1 MVGESEADP
10 EPGDI
15 IPWDWNVSNR
25 ATDQFETP
33 DLTKSERQQLL
44 RVIQEFEKVLGPAPG
59 RTTVIE
65 HSINVAEEVPIHQKP
80 YRVPY
85 SKREVVKAEIQKM
98 LEAKVIRPSTS
109 PWASPIVLVEKIDG
123 TVWFCMAGSCHWRWV
138 CTARSRKAP
147 KPLTKRA
154 FLGLVGY
161 YRRFV
166 PEFSE
171 VASPLTDLTKKRMP
185 DKDFLAERSFQSLK
199 DSLVKSPVLRVADPT
214 KPFTLQTDASERGL
228 GAVLSQADS
237 EGKDH
242 TVVYASRKL
251 HQREQNYATIEKECL
266 AIVWALKIF
275 HTYLY
280 GQNFL
285 IQTDHQPLT
294 WLHRMKNANARLT
307 CWSLAI
313 QPYLFKVT
321 H

>member
-1 MVGESEADP
+1 MD
-10 EPGDI
+10 DI
-15 IPWDWNVSNR
+15 VIHSKTWEEHLIHLQEVFVRLLD
-25 ATDQFETP
+25 AG
-33 DLTKSERQQLL
+33 LTLK
-44 RVIQEFEKVLGPAPG
+44 
-59 RTTVIE
+59 
-65 HSINVAEEVPIHQKP
+65 
-80 YRVPY
+80 
-85 SKREVVKAEIQKM
+85 
-98 LEAKVIRPSTS
+98 
-109 PWASPIVLVEKIDG
+109 VEKYQFG
-123 TVWFCMAGSCHWRWV
+123 
-138 CTARSRKAP
+138 RKKVHYLGHVIGGGCVQPDPGKLKAVLEYP
-147 KPLTKRA
+147 KPLTKKDVRA

-171 VASPLTDLTKKRMP
+171 VASPLTDLTKKKMP
-185 DKDFLAERSFQSLK
+185 DKVIWTSLVERSFQSLK

-214 KPFTLQTDASERGL
+214 KPFTLQTAASERGL

-242 TVVYASRKL
+242 PVAYASRKL

-285 IQTDHQPLT
+285 IETDHQPLT

-307 CWSLAI
+307 RWSLAI
-313 QPYLFKVT
+313 QPYSFRVT
-321 H
+321 HRRGLNNGNADSLSRGPVNDETMEIQTESSIPSS